1 MKNET
6 IEGIEKGTYLLDGKG
21 NGYHTYLTCAAF
33 RNVLIDSGLDEI
45 FLSRQGIRSLA
56 AVFSFYF
63 AESGSVGDNIDSL
76 LRLSPKHEKQEKVR
90 GLIWSRLLIP
100 TNSIWSSARFVME
113 KGNYPRILMG
123 LMPAEDVEVL
133 GSLKKNLKSS
143 KNRK

>member
-56 AVFSFYF
+56 AVFSFTLPNP
-63 AESGSVGDNIDSL
+63 EVWETTSILSCVSVPNT
-76 LRLSPKHEKQEKVR
+76 R
-90 GLIWSRLLIP
+90 
-100 TNSIWSSARFVME
+100 
-113 KGNYPRILMG
+113 
-123 LMPAEDVEVL
+123 
-133 GSLKKNLKSS
+133 
-143 KNRK
+143 NRKR